1 LKKEEIYMELFNFS
15 RNSYY
20 LWKREK
26 EKRLIIKLLEEYHSP
41 QELEEFIKTG
51 KIERLTNYKDS
62 CCQEMMERL
71 NKLEKIVGE
80 NINE

>member
-1 LKKEEIYMELFNFS
+1 MKKPQIYMELFDFS
-15 RNSYY
+15 VNTYY
-20 LWKREK
+20 TWKREK
-26 EKRLIIKLLEEYHSP
+26 RPIMKLLEEYHYP

-80 NINE
+80 NIDE